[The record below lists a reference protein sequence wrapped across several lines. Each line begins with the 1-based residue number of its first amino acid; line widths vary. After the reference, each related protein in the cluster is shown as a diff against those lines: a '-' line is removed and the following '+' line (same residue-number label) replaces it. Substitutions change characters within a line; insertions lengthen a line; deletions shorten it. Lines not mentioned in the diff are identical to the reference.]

1 MTSDLATARARAFE
15 IIKSKSFVRGEITLA
30 SGAKSDHYFNM
41 KPTMLDPEGAKALC
55 ELILDRL
62 NDVEVDYIGGLEMGA
77 VPLIGPLALVSG
89 LQGRPIPGFFVRKAV
104 KGHGTRQRI
113 EGVSDLS
120 GKRVVVVE
128 DVTTTGGSAMSAI
141 EALRETGAEI
151 VLVISILD
159 RQSGATELYRRA
171 GIPFGSLFTSSEF
184 LKETSPS

>member
-1 MTSDLATARARAFE
+1 MTSDLAAARARAFE

-141 EALRETGAEI
+141 EALRESGAEI

-159 RQSGATELYRRA
+159 RQSGATELYREA
-171 GIPFGSLFTSSEF
+171 GIPFGSLFTSTEF